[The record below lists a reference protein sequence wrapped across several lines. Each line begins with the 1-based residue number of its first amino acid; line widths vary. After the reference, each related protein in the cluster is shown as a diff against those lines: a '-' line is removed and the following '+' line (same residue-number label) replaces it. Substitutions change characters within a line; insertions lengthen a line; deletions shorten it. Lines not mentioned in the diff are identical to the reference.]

1 MLSWKMRGLE
11 TNVIERHVDLDPRA
25 TSPTWICR
33 DWWLLVSSYR
43 MVYIWR
49 RIICFT
55 ASSKLGIASYLSC
68 SRDTPDTSTA
78 IPIVLLYSTFLL
90 GGTFTQ
96 VSLFFFFV
104 LFLSSSFS
112 RIFFLSLQ
120 QTIHISLSF
129 ALSRGQPPFILC
141 LALSPFCP
149 FTDVSIFSPLSN
161 ILLPWDPISL
171 LWCCSFPHLPF
182 SIFLVPSVS
191 LVSFKF
197 FSLLGITRCCEKY
210 RLFRQRISIQRF
222 LKLDVLSCKFK
233 RHVIAVTVQS
243 GFYRP
248 EFSRNTSLIAGT

>member
-1 MLSWKMRGLE
+1 MDMSRLVAACVELPHGL
-11 TNVIERHVDLDPRA
+11 
-25 TSPTWICR
+25 
-33 DWWLLVSSYR
+33 
-43 MVYIWR
+43 
-49 RIICFT
+49 
-55 ASSKLGIASYLSC
+55 YL
-68 SRDTPDTSTA
+68 TTHY
-78 IPIVLLYSTFLL
+78 LLYCLQQTRYCILLELFSWHSRYIHCYTYSTTIFHLSFRRNLYPSFPFL
-90 GGTFTQ
+90 
-96 VSLFFFFV
+96 FFV

>member
-96 VSLFFFFV
+96 VSLFFFSSFFYLAPFLGSFSCPFNRLYIYLYPLLCRV
-104 LFLSSSFS
+104 ASHLLFYALLCLLSVLSPTFQFFRLYRTFCCLEIQFLYSDVALFLIYLFRFSWSLLCHLFLSNS
-112 RIFFLSLQ
+112 
-120 QTIHISLSF
+120 SLSWGLHD
-129 ALSRGQPPFILC
+129 AARSIVCLDKEYLSRDFW
-141 LALSPFCP
+141 S
-149 FTDVSIFSPLSN
+149 
-161 ILLPWDPISL
+161 
-171 LWCCSFPHLPF
+171 
-182 SIFLVPSVS
+182 
-191 LVSFKF
+191 
-197 FSLLGITRCCEKY
+197 
-210 RLFRQRISIQRF
+210 
-222 LKLDVLSCKFK
+222 
-233 RHVIAVTVQS
+233 
-243 GFYRP
+243 
-248 EFSRNTSLIAGT
+248 